1 VHVRRALLLFAI
13 VLGLAAI
20 AASLSRTPEESN
32 ERAEEPAVPSDTQT
46 MPEPSVSPG
55 NATVVDGPGTA
66 QVVFDASRDRVRRVD
81 AGQSAT
87 VLVEVDEPGLAE
99 IPELGLSAH
108 GDALTPARFEVR
120 VSDAGRYE
128 LSFTPVEDDTT
139 SPAGTLVVRA
149 ADEQ

>member
-20 AASLSRTPEESN
+20 AASLSRSPEESGD
-32 ERAEEPAVPSDTQT
+32 RAEQPVAGGGTDAGTT
-46 MPEPSVSPG
+46 PSVSSG
-55 NATVVDGPGTA
+55 SASEGP
-66 QVVFDASRDRVRRVD
+66 VELVFDASRAQVRRVEE
-81 AGQSAT
+81 GQPAT
-87 VLVEVDEPGLAE
+87 LLVEVDEPGLAE
-99 IPELGLSAH
+99 ISELGLSAN

-120 VSDAGRYE
+120 VSDPGRYE